1 MPIYIYI
8 DLFVYKVQS
17 FIIYNLSV
25 MKLPKKKNKK
35 IVNFIYV
42 LKHHLIVEMLIF
54 FFGYMFF

>member
-1 MPIYIYI
+1 MPIYI

-17 FIIYNLSV
+17 FIIYNFSV
-25 MKLPKKKNKK
+25 MKLPKKKKTKK